1 MVGLIYNFNKIR
13 ARAIF
18 TSPTGKQ
25 STVNQ
30 DSHFIHVL
38 ELQTPDILFKK
49 KKIHHTSMEAAGFFF
64 FFFHNSNM
72 NS

>member
-13 ARAIF
+13 ARAIS

-49 KKIHHTSMEAAGFFF
+49 KKIHHTSMEATGFF